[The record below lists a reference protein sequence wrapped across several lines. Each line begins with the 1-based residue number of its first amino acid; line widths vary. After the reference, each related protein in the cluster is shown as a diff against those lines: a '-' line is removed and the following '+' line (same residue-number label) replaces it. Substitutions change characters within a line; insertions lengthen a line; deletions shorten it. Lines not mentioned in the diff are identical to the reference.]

1 MDFERYLQ
9 EKIALI
15 NEDLRNFLPKDDS
28 LLSRSMRYSALA
40 PGKRIR
46 AVLVIASSL
55 CVGGRI
61 EDVLPAACAIEFI
74 HAFSLIHDDLPCM
87 DDDDLR
93 RGIPTN
99 HKKFGEA
106 TAVLAA
112 DALFALAFEVISSDK
127 MAPAKHVNRVVLEVS
142 KSAGHTGMAKGQSL
156 DMESEGKEISLAD
169 LCEIHSRKTGDL
181 IVASCRT
188 GAILAGAPE
197 KEISIL
203 SDYAAHLGMAF
214 QIKDDI
220 LDVEGSTEE
229 IGKPSGSD
237 IERKKATYPLI
248 VGLNRS
254 KEILLKEMAA
264 ALDCLSGF
272 DEKAEPL
279 RALISYTGSRKK

>member
-1 MDFERYLQ
+1 MELDLYLE
-9 EKIALI
+9 EKRKLI
-15 NEDLRNFLPKDDS
+15 NDGIEKYLPKDDS
-28 LLSRSMRYSALA
+28 VLSQSMRYSALA

-46 AVLVIASSL
+46 AVLAIASS
-55 CVGGRI
+55 VSTGGKI
-61 EDVLPAACAIEFI
+61 ETVLPAACAIEFI

-93 RGIPTN
+93 RGIPAN
-99 HKKFGEA
+99 HKKFGQA

-127 MAPAKHVNRVVLEVS
+127 VAPAALINRVVFELCRAS
-142 KSAGHTGMAKGQSL
+142 GHLGMAKGQSL
-156 DMESEGKEISLAD
+156 DMINEGKDIKFEN
-169 LCEIHSRKTGDL
+169 LCEIHKRKTGDL

-188 GAILAGAPE
+188 GAILALAGE
-197 KEISIL
+197 KEIRGL

-220 LDVEGSTEE
+220 LDIEGTSEE

-237 IERKKATYPLI
+237 LERKKATFPHLI
-248 VGLNRS
+248 GLESS
-254 KEILLKEMAA
+254 KNMLAKEMGS
-264 ALDCLSGF
+264 ALECLNAF

-279 RALISYTGSRKK
+279 RALVRYVGRRRK